1 MGIIFGDIITISLVE
16 RYDGGKVW
24 STNIEE
30 IAKENGL
37 YHELFHYF
45 PTPIC
50 VGHDSLPEGLQAELV
65 GKEVGAKGTVIIP
78 PEKAYGKRSN
88 EKIQSISRK
97 KFDRAPELG
106 ETVSVPEYGDGIV
119 VKILGSQLII
129 DFNHQLAGKEIE
141 CEYEIHEI
149 ITDPAEQFSRLL
161 DRMVVCEYEASFEN
175 GNGIISVT
183 IPPRRMFEWNEQK
196 VDLAQKIFDRHPSLD
211 TFEFREEYDNF
222 YHPMEQGEDDVK
234 NDGTP
239 EAEGIKDEGL
249 LFFNFI
255 ERCDG
260 KVLKTSIKQVAI
272 DNDIYDET
280 SKYIPD
286 VYILGIKSDIEVINK
301 EFIGKEAGEKGT
313 VTFPADE
320 AYGKES
326 KNMTYSIDRKEIS
339 TDAEIGSSIH
349 HPVYGEGIVVNKFG
363 KRVVVD
369 FSNPH
374 AGKDIEFE
382 YEILEKV
389 IDPTEQFFRLL
400 SHLGP
405 EKYDAS
411 FENGKGII
419 NLKVPLLIIH
429 AWGMAKIKLTFD
441 LFINLPSLKT
451 LEFREKYGHDMDEE
465 IYNLFK
471 NEEYIRRRFQ
481 ELIGPPDS

>member
-1 MGIIFGDIITISLVE
+1 MGIEFGDIITISLVE

-45 PTPIC
+45 PTPIR
-50 VGHDSLPEGLQAELV
+50 VGHDVLPEGLQDELV

-78 PEKAYGKRSN
+78 PEKAYGERSN
-88 EKIQSISRK
+88 EKIHSISRK
-97 KFDRAPELG
+97 ELGRAPKIG
-106 ETVSVPEYGDGIV
+106 EEIADPENGEGIV
-119 VKILGSQLII
+119 VNILGSKIII
-129 DFNHQLAGKEIE
+129 DFNHKLAGKEIE

-149 ITDPAEQFSRLL
+149 ITDPAEQFSRLV

-183 IPPRRMFEWNEQK
+183 IPTRMIFEWNEQK
-196 VDLAQKIFDRHPSLD
+196 GDLAQKIFDRHPSLD
-211 TFEFREEYDNF
+211 TFEFREEYENIF
-222 YHPMEQGEDDVK
+222 YTMEQGEDDGK
-234 NDGTP
+234 TDDTP
-239 EAEGIKDEGL
+239 ESEEIKTGDL
-249 LFFNFI
+249 IFFNFI

-260 KVLKTSIKQVAI
+260 KVFETSIKQVAI

-286 VYILGIKSDIEVINK
+286 VYILDQKSDVEAIDK
-301 EFIGKEAGEKGT
+301 EFIGKEAGAKGT
-313 VTFPADE
+313 VILPADK
-320 AYGKES
+320 AYGKQS
-326 KNMTYSIDRKEIS
+326 KNMTHSIDRKEIS

-349 HPVYGEGIVVNKFG
+349 HPTYGEGIVVNTFG

-369 FSNPH
+369 FNNPY
-374 AGKDIEFE
+374 AGKDIECE

-389 IDPTEQFFRLL
+389 TDPAEQFFRLL

-419 NLKVPLLIIH
+419 NLKVPLMVID
-429 AWGMAKIKLTFD
+429 AWGMVKMKLIFG
-441 LFINLPSLKT
+441 LFRYLPSLKT
-451 LEFREKYGHDMDEE
+451 LEFREKCGHNMHEE
-465 IYNLFK
+465 VNNLFK
-471 NEEYIRRRFQ
+471 NDEHLKARFQ
-481 ELIGPPDS
+481 